1 MFFLVYYIL
10 LLLTTWMFQ
19 ILDRENKRER
29 ILEARMREL
38 RLKMRQDHGGPQV
51 TESDPTAGDK
61 DLIEATTEYE
71 QTVKELQAQQPKTPS
86 T

>member
-1 MFFLVYYIL
+1 MVKN
-10 LLLTTWMFQ
+10 TMFQ

-38 RLKMRQDHGGPQV
+38 RLKMRQEHAGNQV

-61 DLIEATTEYE
+61 DLVEATAEYQ
-71 QTVKELQAQQPKTPS
+71 QTVAELQARQPKTPAP
-86 T
+86 